1 MTQYF
6 IIDIIPLI
14 RLPANAPDSF
24 SYFYNSKIQSGSIV
38 LIEFKKKKIFGYV
51 LKSEP
56 IEKKR
61 KFLKEVQIDL
71 KPVLKIVNNNPLI
84 FPYQIK
90 LAFWLKNFYNL
101 SLSTSLSLFFPTKK
115 LLTYSKQKNNIKKE
129 VNKKILIIV
138 PQKSYL
144 EFLKKKYP
152 FANLISFEKKD
163 FYIILEKI
171 IGNNND
177 YFIGTKNSIFLP
189 WQNLEK
195 IIIYE
200 EGSIFYKDFFK
211 PPYFNYRKIFLKFAE
226 INKIKY
232 EIQGDLPSFDSI
244 TRAYTDSI
252 YPNNNRINYPN
263 EKPNN
268 ESFGHNLGNSLGP
281 HSGNKNIFGYNSGN
295 LKNLERIN
303 EKEFENKIKEFKK
316 TIIFVPEKTFGK
328 KITCEFCFQS
338 LTCSKCGKFLLL
350 EENFLYCSY
359 CFKKQNLPQI
369 CPFCQKKYNFF
380 VARKGVKAIFKF
392 LLNLK
397 RNVYFLEKENNK
409 IIKEFNKKEQI
420 DLVGSLLLLNPL
432 LENCEAFFFYNFDE
446 FYFLNNYFL
455 KEKFIRILDFFKNK
469 SLKIFL
475 ISNIV
480 NPEIENKIKNG
491 EIIKD
496 LIEERKINNLPPFK
510 RLVILKE
517 GSQDLK
523 KIQKKLFFIKEKIK
537 KDNPD
542 IEIFG
547 PIFAPKFKIKNRFFL
562 EIVLKIE
569 NNLNFN
575 LKKILQNIDIE
586 DIDTDALIY

>member
-211 PPYFNYRKIFLKFAE
+211 PPYFDYRKIFLKFAE

-244 TRAYTDSI
+244 IRIQSNTNKSI
-252 YPNNNRINYPN
+252 IINNTYKYISKAQYSQYQH
-263 EKPNN
+263 K
-268 ESFGHNLGNSLGP
+268 FSL
-281 HSGNKNIFGYNSGN
+281 KNI
-295 LKNLERIN
+295 ERIN

-409 IIKEFNKKEQI
+409 IIKEFNEKEQI

-432 LENCEAFFFYNFDE
+432 LENCESFFFYNFDE

-480 NPEIENKIKNG
+480 NPEIDNKIKNG

-496 LIEERKINNLPPFK
+496 FIEERKINNLPPFK

-562 EIVLKIE
+562 ELVLKIE

-586 DIDTDALIY
+586 DIDADALIY

>member
-38 LIEFKKKKIFGYV
+38 LIEFKKKKVFGYV

-211 PPYFNYRKIFLKFAE
+211 PPYFDYRKIFLKFAE

-244 TRAYTDSI
+244 IRIQSNTNKSI
-252 YPNNNRINYPN
+252 IINNTYKYISKDQCSQYQY
-263 EKPNN
+263 KF
-268 ESFGHNLGNSLGP
+268 S
-281 HSGNKNIFGYNSGN
+281 

-380 VARKGVKAIFKF
+380 VAKKGVKAIFKF

-409 IIKEFNKKEQI
+409 IIKEFNEKEQI

-432 LENCEAFFFYNFDE
+432 LENCESFFFYNFDE

-455 KEKFIRILDFFKNK
+455 KEKFIRILNFFKNK

-562 EIVLKIE
+562 ELVLKIE

-586 DIDTDALIY
+586 NIDTDALIY